1 MPQEWISVLMGVL
14 GLGLAVTLALLKI
27 IYSSISARISRI
39 EEAIEIR
46 LRTLI
51 HEDREIRSQMQG
63 LTQLFFEA
71 LRHIDRKD
79 K

>member
-1 MPQEWISVLMGVL
+1 MSQEGISILMGVL
-14 GLGLAVTLALLKI
+14 GLGLAITLALLKI

-51 HEDREIRSQMQG
+51 HEDRETRSHMQG